1 MYTRYFW
8 QGSHHTYGHIRCVCT
23 ALANPTHESTAAD
36 HPSNNCTRA
45 PASVQCHRPAVSD
58 LTANVTRKH
67 SCLQRHKHSCL
78 QRHTQALSLTTSQA
92 LLLTTSQARLLTTSQ
107 ALLLTTSH
115 TSTLAHNV
123 TSTLAYNVTST
134 PAYNVTS
141 TLAFNVTRKHSCL
154 QHPTLFY
161 PQDPAHA
168 TWRAAAD
175 DRLAALLCTQGTPAF
190 LRHWYANRL
199 CVFVCACASLV
210 RKQAVCVCV
219 CMCVTGTQTGCV
231 RVFVCACASL
241 VRKQAVCVCLCVHV
255 HLCGGGAGDE

>member
-115 TSTLAHNV
+115 TSTLA
-123 TSTLAYNVTST
+123 YNVTHKHSC
-134 PAYNVTS
+134 S
-141 TLAFNVTRKHSCL
+141 QRHKHSCL
-154 QHPTLFY
+154 QRHKHSCLQRHKHSCFQRHT
-161 PQDPAHA
+161 Q
-168 TWRAAAD
+168 
-175 DRLAALLCTQGTPAF
+175 ALLLTTSDPVLPTGPCS
-190 LRHWYANRL
+190 RH
-199 CVFVCACASLV
+199 VACS
-210 RKQAVCVCV
+210 C
-219 CMCVTGTQTGCV
+219 
-231 RVFVCACASL
+231 
-241 VRKQAVCVCLCVHV
+241 
-255 HLCGGGAGDE
+255 

>member
-67 SCLQRHKHSCL
+67 SCLQ
-78 QRHTQALSLTTSQA
+78 
-92 LLLTTSQARLLTTSQ
+92 
-107 ALLLTTSH
+107 
-115 TSTLAHNV
+115 
-123 TSTLAYNVTST
+123 
-134 PAYNVTS
+134 
-141 TLAFNVTRKHSCL
+141 
-154 QHPTLFY
+154 HPTLFY

-210 RKQAVCVCV
+210 RKQD
-219 CMCVTGTQTGCV
+219 
-231 RVFVCACASL
+231 
-241 VRKQAVCVCLCVHV
+241 VCVCLCVLVRH
-255 HLCGGGAGDE
+255 